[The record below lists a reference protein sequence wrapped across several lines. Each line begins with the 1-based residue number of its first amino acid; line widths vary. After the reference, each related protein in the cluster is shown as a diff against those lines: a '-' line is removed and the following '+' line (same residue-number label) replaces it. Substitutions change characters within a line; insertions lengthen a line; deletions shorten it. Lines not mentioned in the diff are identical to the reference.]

1 MNARTLMIA
10 GYLWCALPAALAQV
24 PATTQSA
31 PAAAGKLLYV
41 QTLSPDA
48 IRLVQSK
55 LHDAGAFAGA
65 ADGNWG
71 NDSAQALQ
79 AYQQDHGLQT
89 TGQVNEATAMMLGL
103 DLATLLAGQPSPAA
117 ASASAAP
124 AAPAPA
130 STQAAPAPAAS
141 DQTAAAPAPG
151 PASAAPAPAQSD
163 QTAAASPP
171 AGPPHAPQPLSTDDV
186 RALQARLREAGFY
199 RGAIDGVWGASSQNA
214 LLQLQQARGLPVTGR
229 IDAASVQALGFDP
242 NHFPNP

>member
-71 NDSAQALQ
+71 NDSAHALQ

-103 DLATLLAGQPSPAA
+103 DLATLLAGQPSPPAG
-117 ASASAAP
+117 SASAAP

-130 STQAAPAPAAS
+130 STPA
-141 DQTAAAPAPG
+141 AAAPAPG
-151 PASAAPAPAQSD
+151 PGWAAPAPPASD
-163 QTAAASPP
+163 Q
-171 AGPPHAPQPLSTDDV
+171 
-186 RALQARLREAGFY
+186 
-199 RGAIDGVWGASSQNA
+199 
-214 LLQLQQARGLPVTGR
+214 
-229 IDAASVQALGFDP
+229 
-242 NHFPNP
+242 

>member
-141 DQTAAAPAPG
+141 DQTAAA
-151 PASAAPAPAQSD
+151 
-163 QTAAASPP
+163 SPP